1 MPDRIA
7 RQEKAGST
15 RSYEE
20 PSLSSGTIPWQNSPE
35 IPVSD
40 AGDDAAAKSVSPA
53 GRRLSEQII
62 RVLRATG
69 YLPLRDLEIFAAEGF
84 VILRGRVPS
93 YYLKQVAQAAVL
105 GLPGVDEVRNELDV
119 ISCGV
124 VRP

>member
-7 RQEKAGST
+7 RQEKIGST

-20 PSLSSGTIPWQNSPE
+20 PRLSSDTCPWQDSSENS
-35 IPVSD
+35 VSD
-40 AGDDAAAKSVSPA
+40 SRVDAAAKSA
-53 GRRLSEQII
+53 QAAARRLSEQII
-62 RVLRATG
+62 QVLRATG
-69 YLPLRDLEIFAAEGF
+69 YLPLRDLDIFAAEGF

-105 GLPGVDEVRNELDV
+105 GLPGVEEVRNELDV

>member
-7 RQEKAGST
+7 KQEKASST

-20 PSLSSGTIPWQNSPE
+20 PRISNCTITWQNSPG

-40 AGDDAAAKSVSPA
+40 AGVDAAVKSASRA

-62 RVLRATG
+62 QVLRATG
-69 YLPLRDLEIFAAEGF
+69 YLPLRDLDIFAAEGF

-105 GLPGVDEVRNELDV
+105 ALPGVDAVCNELDV
-119 ISCGV
+119 FSSNPS
-124 VRP
+124 R